1 MTKKAKSGS
10 ASNDKV
16 GTSKKF
22 FEEKAIVLKR
32 VVQKEKELE
41 ILKQFDLNYKYGPA
55 YGIKFKP
62 YKFSS
67 NI

>member
-10 ASNDKV
+10 ASKDKA

-55 YGIKFKP
+55 YGMNFKSCR
-62 YKFSS
+62 FSS